1 MESAN
6 IKEKIISYQ
15 RTYAEINLNTIGEN
29 VRNMKKNL
37 AENTKIIGVIKTD
50 GYGHGAV
57 PIARELESME
67 EMYGFAVATAEE
79 AHILRMAGIHKPLLI
94 LGYTFPYSY
103 EMLAEEEI
111 RPAVF
116 REDSL
121 LPLSEAAKKVGKPIK
136 VHIKVDTGM
145 GRIGITP
152 DEDGIAFMR
161 KLMQYKEL
169 EIEGI
174 FTHFARADE
183 LDKTDAIRQMNL
195 FRNFVKETED
205 KLGLHIPIKHCSNS
219 AGIVEIPDANMDV
232 VRAGIILYG
241 LYPSDEVSREIVPLQ
256 PALSWYSHIVYIK
269 SLHKGQS
276 VSYGGT
282 FTAEKDMRIATIP
295 VGYGDGYP
303 RGLSGKGYVLIHGK
317 KAPILG
323 RVCMDRFMVD
333 VSHIPEAAEGDRVT
347 LLGVDGA
354 EHISAE
360 EIGALSGRFNYELAC
375 DIGKR
380 VPRVYVKDGEAV
392 AVKDYN
398 EDYK

>member
-1 MESAN
+1 MANDRMEA
-6 IKEKIISYQ
+6 KVEAYQ
-15 RTYAEINLNTIGEN
+15 RTYAEINLNAIVEN
-29 VRNMKKNL
+29 VRSMKENL
-37 AENTKIIGVIKTD
+37 AEGTKIMGVIKTD

-57 PIARELESME
+57 PLAGELEPME
-67 EMYGFAVATAEE
+67 EIHGFAVATAEE
-79 AHILRMAGIHKPLLI
+79 AHILRKVGVKKPILI

-103 EMLAEEEI
+103 ERLVEEEI

-121 LPLSEAAKKVGKPIK
+121 LLLAEAARKVGKPVK

-152 DEDGIAFMR
+152 DEEGIAFVQ
-161 KLMQYKEL
+161 KLQQYREL

-183 LDKTDAIRQMNL
+183 TDKTDAIRQLTL
-195 FRNFVKETED
+195 FQQFIKELEER
-205 KLGLHIPIKHCSNS
+205 LGLHIPIKHCSNS
-219 AGIVEIPDANMDV
+219 AGIVELSDANMDV

-241 LYPSDEVSREIVPLQ
+241 LYPSEEVSRETVPLQ

-269 SLHKGQS
+269 TLQKGQS

-282 FTAEKDMRIATIP
+282 FTAKEDMRIATIP

-303 RGLSGKGYVLIHGK
+303 RGLSSKGYVLLHGK

-323 RVCMDRFMVD
+323 RVCMDQFMVD
-333 VSHIPEAAEGDRVT
+333 VSHIPEAVEGDKVT
-347 LLGVDGA
+347 LLGVDG
-354 EHISAE
+354 ELHISAE
-360 EIGALSGRFNYELAC
+360 EMGLLSGRFNYELVC

-380 VPRVYVKDGEAV
+380 VPRVYVKDGV
-392 AVKDYN
+392 VVGVKDYN
-398 EDYK
+398 EDYR